1 MYDDKEYRIV
11 KMLWLALLYGV
22 VTASAASEMDEINA
36 GIRARAAALRGQPAQ
51 ELRLALVNGPI
62 KGETVGED
70 GTAKNASSLSKP
82 VAQCPIVAVSGDACT
97 FADSRCA
104 ARKSGSQ

>member
-1 MYDDKEYRIV
+1 V

-36 GIRARAAALRGQPAQ
+36 GIRARAATLRGQPPQ
-51 ELRLALVNGPI
+51 ELRLVLVNGPI
-62 KGETVGED
+62 KEETVSED
-70 GTAKNASSLSKP
+70 GAAKNASSLSKP
-82 VAQCPIVAVSGDACT
+82 AAQCPILTVSGDACT

-104 ARKSGSQ
+104 PRKSESQ